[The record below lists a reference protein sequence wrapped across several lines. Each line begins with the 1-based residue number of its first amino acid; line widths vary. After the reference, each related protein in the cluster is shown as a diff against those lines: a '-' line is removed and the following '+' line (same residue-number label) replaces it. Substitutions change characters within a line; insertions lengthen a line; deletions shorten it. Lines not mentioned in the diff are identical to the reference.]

1 MGRPRK
7 GREKNRRID
16 MGCRFPNP
24 FAPAAMRIAVEKGL
38 SMSDV
43 VCDLLIAHLKRQGIK
58 DPRP

>member
-1 MGRPRK
+1 
-7 GREKNRRID
+7 

-24 FAPAAMRIAVEKGL
+24 LAPAAMSIAVEKGL

-43 VCDLLIAHLKRQGIK
+43 VYDLLIALLKRQGIK